1 MRIPLAGPF
10 GRRLERFGGALLA
23 GLLGLAAQAQAD
35 TWRASYS
42 VSLIGL
48 PIGRVD
54 ISGKISPTAYHV
66 EGNAKIVGLASLL
79 SSAHGA
85 AAGSG
90 AIAPGKVLAA
100 TFATTAANSKM
111 TRTVRMALADG
122 DVVGLDISPPIV
134 DKPGRIPLR
143 AEDERGIVD
152 PLGAILEPVAG
163 REPLVGPAAC
173 NRSVPIFDGYTRFN
187 IQLAYVGERHVTV
200 KGYSGPVVV
209 CSARYVP
216 IAGHDPDRP
225 AVKFMIENREM
236 EVWLAPIES
245 ARVLVPF
252 RASVSTMIGTTVVE
266 ASEFT
271 VQADK

>member
-1 MRIPLAGPF
+1 MCVQPPAF
-10 GRRLERFGGALLA
+10 AARLSKRVSAALLA
-23 GLLGLAAQAQAD
+23 ALLCAGGGARAD
-35 TWRASYS
+35 TWRASYN

-48 PIGRVD
+48 PIGRLD
-54 ISGKISPTAYHV
+54 ISGKISPSAYHV

-79 SSAHGA
+79 SSARGA
-85 AAGSG
+85 ASGSG
-90 AIAPGKVLAA
+90 QITLGKVLST
-100 TFATTAANSKM
+100 TFATTAVNSKM

-122 DVVGLDISPPIV
+122 DVIGVDISPPIV

-143 AEDERGIVD
+143 AEDTRGIVD
-152 PLGAILEPVAG
+152 PLGAIFTPVVG
-163 REPLVGPAAC
+163 GEPLIGPAAC

-187 IQLAYVGERHVTV
+187 IQLAYVGERHVTA
-200 KGYSGPVVV
+200 KGYNGPVVV
-209 CSARYVP
+209 CSARYIPV
-216 IAGHDPDRP
+216 AGHDPNRP
-225 AVKFMIENREM
+225 AIKFMVENRDM

-252 RASVSTMIGTTVVE
+252 RASVLTMIGTTVVE